1 MLPSMVSPTAE
12 MVIRLSAVFA
22 ALAKP
27 RFDDDP
33 LVAGVRVPLRSVVD
47 VAPCAVAWSG
57 ADFPRPWIN
66 NTVPAAM
73 VRAATTTANHLHG
86 RRPPSLA

>member
-12 MVIRLSAVFA
+12 MVIRLPAGLA
-22 ALAKP
+22 ALARP

-33 LVAGVRVPLRSVVD
+33 LVVAVWVPLAPVD

-57 ADFPRPWIN
+57 ADFPRPWTN

-73 VRAATTTANHLHG
+73 VRPATTTANHRHR
-86 RRPPSLA
+86 RRPPALA

>member
-12 MVIRLSAVFA
+12 MVIWLPAG
-22 ALAKP
+22 LAPATP

-33 LVAGVRVPLRSVVD
+33 LGVAVWITLGPVD
-47 VAPCAVAWSG
+47 VASCAVAFWSG
-57 ADFPRPWIN
+57 ADFPRCWTN

-73 VRAATTTANHLHG
+73 VRAATTPANHRH
-86 RRPPSLA
+86 RWRPPVLA